1 MERAWPL
8 SGRVLP
14 VLEYSPMSLHYE
26 LTLSLRLRPDVPESF
41 LEELGYH
48 LGLSPVAPPAP
59 TLDWDGPALA
69 HGGDG
74 GELAGGPVVS
84 MIRQQP
90 YLNRPAVWGVFART
104 FVLDDVMWELVQVV
118 PSWLASWS
126 LTEGW
131 IGFAREEMGLAP
143 WLDLFAS
150 QGHAYVAPPGEGP
163 SPLGEQA
170 PPFALTQTTEGW
182 PLAR

>member
-1 MERAWPL
+1 
-8 SGRVLP
+8 LP

-26 LTLSLRLRPDVPESF
+26 LTLSLRLRPDVPEAF
-41 LEELGYH
+41 LEELRYH
-48 LGLSPVAPPAP
+48 LGLSPLAPQAP
-59 TLDWDGPALA
+59 TLDWDGPALSY
-69 HGGDG
+69 GSDE
-74 GELAGGPVVS
+74 GELAGGPVAS

-118 PSWLASWS
+118 LPWLAGWS

-131 IGFAREEMGLAP
+131 IGFAREELGLTP